1 MKFCNPL
8 APNDW
13 LIPTP
18 EFANPIPPI
27 GNIFKVLDGIE
38 NLGNVS
44 FRIVLGFTN
53 DEIIQLFWLKKV
65 QLIRDNQKSENRR
78 DNIPEEIYSKLF
90 NYIIEEINIKIW
102 KNNSPNNN
110 ANNNV
115 NNDTHNNDIK

>member
-1 MKFCNPL
+1 MIFL
-8 APNDW
+8 
-13 LIPTP
+13 LI
-18 EFANPIPPI
+18 EEN
-27 GNIFKVLDGIE
+27 NIIIL
-38 NLGNVS
+38 
-44 FRIVLGFTN
+44 N

-115 NNDTHNNDIK
+115 KNDVHNNAINNDNNKEYQINLFQDFKIVKET